1 MKVAILGES
10 HSDSDALINLLAR
23 KFSLIE
29 FLKMPAKKT
38 ATGSMLDNPKARRAF
53 RVEFEIEKPDL
64 VILSRDLDATKASSE
79 YSQKLE
85 ERKGYFS
92 KLKKTFNQKILKLLH
107 IYELEALILADI
119 SSFNSWGGFEIEFVG
134 NPMEQEQPK
143 EYLQTNTKNNF
154 KESDNPEIFK
164 YLNYEKLEQN
174 CEYFAEF
181 SLKFKNRINE
191 SN

>member
-38 ATGSMLDNPKARRAF
+38 ATGSMLDNPKVRRAF
-53 RVEFEIEKPDL
+53 RVEFEFEKPDL
-64 VILSRDLDATKASSE
+64 VILSRDLDAIRKSE
-79 YSQKLE
+79 DYSQKLE
-85 ERKGYFS
+85 ERKEYFS
-92 KLKKTFNQKILKLLH
+92 KLKRTFNQKTLRLLH

-119 SSFNSWGGFEIEFVG
+119 DSFNKWGDFEVEFVG
-134 NPMEQEQPK
+134 NPMNQEEPK
-143 EYLQTNTKNNF
+143 EYLKLQTKNNF

-164 YLNYEKLEQN
+164 QLDYEKLEQN
-174 CEYFAEF
+174 CQYFADF
-181 SLKFKNRINE
+181 SIKFKNLIKETN
-191 SN
+191 